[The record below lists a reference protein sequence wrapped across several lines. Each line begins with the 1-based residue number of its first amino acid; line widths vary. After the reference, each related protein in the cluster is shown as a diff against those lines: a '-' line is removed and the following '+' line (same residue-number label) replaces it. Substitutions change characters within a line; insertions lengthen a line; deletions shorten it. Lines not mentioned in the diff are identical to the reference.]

1 MSGGRR
7 IEAGQQVW
15 IPDEELAWARGTL
28 TRVQG
33 GQASVQLHAGG
44 ETATVAVADC
54 GRFDISHEAYLTD
67 IARMSK
73 LHEGPLLDM
82 LRRRYF
88 EDDIYTFS
96 TEIVIAINPYKV
108 LTGVDDIEAFISKLE
123 AAEAMAE
130 VSTFRFRVAA

>member
-1 MSGGRR
+1 M
-7 IEAGQQVW
+7 
-15 IPDEELAWARGTL
+15 
-28 TRVQG
+28 
-33 GQASVQLHAGG
+33 QLHAGG

-67 IARMSK
+67 IARMAK

-130 VSTFRFRVAA
+130 VSAFRYLATSISSHQLTSNRSRKRNLRRSGSQT